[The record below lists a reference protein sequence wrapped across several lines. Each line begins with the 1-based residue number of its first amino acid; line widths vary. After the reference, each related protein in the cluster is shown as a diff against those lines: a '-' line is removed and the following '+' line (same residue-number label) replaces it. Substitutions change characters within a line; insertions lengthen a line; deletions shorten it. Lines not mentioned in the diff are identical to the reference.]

1 MNSDDVAANDD
12 NMMHHHVLE
21 VALES
26 GSILVRGLVDMI
38 THGDDM

>member
-1 MNSDDVAANDD
+1 MNSDDVATNGD
-12 NMMHHHVLE
+12 NMMHHYVLE

-26 GSILVRGLVDMI
+26 GSILVRGLVEI